1 MLGRMPIIA
10 GSRDVGHAHF
20 GGIFRA
26 PDHRSPDSPYKAVY
40 QIWSL

>member
-1 MLGRMPIIA
+1 MFDRMPIIA

-20 GGIFRA
+20 GGILCARLSF
-26 PDHRSPDSPYKAVY
+26 PYKVVY